1 MPHLLAGLILAG
13 LGIWGIVTWWEVFGL
28 VMRGVVP
35 FCLLMLGLVAILA
48 GYRKKAQGGQ
58 MAAPPRGDVQPPAA

>member
-48 GYRKKAQGGQ
+48 GYRKKAQGGP
-58 MAAPPRGDVQPPAA
+58 MAAPQRGDVQPPTA